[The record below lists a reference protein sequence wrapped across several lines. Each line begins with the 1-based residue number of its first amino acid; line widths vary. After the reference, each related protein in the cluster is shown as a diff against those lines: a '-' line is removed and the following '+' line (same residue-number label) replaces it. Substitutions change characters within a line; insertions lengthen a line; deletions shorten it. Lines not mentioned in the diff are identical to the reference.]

1 MQNKAH
7 EDRSTSRRS
16 KKASNAAKGSNDRK
30 RYELKMEEWLKE
42 VGANIDD
49 WADKT
54 HASDAIVELRKR
66 QDDTSKK
73 LKELQTTSTEAWD
86 AFKLGVDH
94 ACEELSIAFDEFRN
108 GSAKAVK
115 KFKGH

>member
-1 MQNKAH
+1 MQNRAH
-7 EDRSTSRRS
+7 EGSTSKRS
-16 KKASNAAKGSNDRK
+16 KKASSSKTNDRK
-30 RYELKMEEWLKE
+30 RYELKMEEWLKDL
-42 VGANIDD
+42 GANIDD

>member
-1 MQNKAH
+1 MHKAH
-7 EDRSTSRRS
+7 EERSSNRRS
-16 KKASNAAKGSNDRK
+16 KKASNAKTDRE
-30 RYELKMEEWLKE
+30 RYEVKMEEWLKE
-42 VGANIDD
+42 VGANIDT

-73 LKELQTTSTEAWD
+73 LKQLQTTSTEAWD

-94 ACEELSIAFDEFRN
+94 ACDELSLAFDEFRN

-115 KFKGH
+115 KFKQH